1 MKRMQ
6 VRRTCCLRLTGGAAH
21 ESARLDCLV
30 ESPRPTRTPYTPP
43 LWLYLMKMG
52 SNRHKTVRGTRLP
65 ELINSKMELI
75 LRSIRKLNL
84 MASNRLVILIKNQL
98 LSNSYTLTETT
109 TAKSKHSTIGGRP
122 LTQIYL
128 I

>member
-1 MKRMQ
+1 M
-6 VRRTCCLRLTGGAAH
+6 
-21 ESARLDCLV
+21 
-30 ESPRPTRTPYTPP
+30 
-43 LWLYLMKMG
+43 
-52 SNRHKTVRGTRLP
+52 P

-84 MASNRLVILIKNQL
+84 TASNRLVILIKNQH

-109 TAKSKHSTIGGRP
+109 TAKSKHNTIGGRP
-122 LTQIYL
+122 LTQIYS

>member
-1 MKRMQ
+1 
-6 VRRTCCLRLTGGAAH
+6 
-21 ESARLDCLV
+21 
-30 ESPRPTRTPYTPP
+30 
-43 LWLYLMKMG
+43 
-52 SNRHKTVRGTRLP
+52 LP

-84 MASNRLVILIKNQL
+84 TASNRLVILIKNRH

-109 TAKSKHSTIGGRP
+109 TAKSKDNTIGGRP
-122 LTQIYL
+122 LTQIYS